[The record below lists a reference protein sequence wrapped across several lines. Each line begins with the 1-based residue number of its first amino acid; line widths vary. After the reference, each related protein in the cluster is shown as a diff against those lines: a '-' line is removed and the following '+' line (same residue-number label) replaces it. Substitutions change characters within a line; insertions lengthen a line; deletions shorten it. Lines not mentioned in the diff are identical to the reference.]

1 MDDINVPL
9 RVLVVEDDE
18 QLRQIL
24 SNVIATEGGYL
35 VTQCE
40 TGEDAIKRFKQEQ
53 FDVVLLD
60 YKMPGISGLNVLQ
73 WMHEQK
79 METPVLMVT
88 GAGSEVVAVEA
99 MKFGAY
105 DYVRKE
111 QLDIEHLPIIINGI
125 HERYLFKK
133 EKERRSQLEQ
143 EREKDFRAIQ
153 DFREMVLSITQIMDN
168 ALGKMSETIDKYKDD
183 SAEMRQCQSVI
194 SFGMRSILD
203 SASTLCDRLLS
214 ERGIEKEKP
223 AIAAAPPEKET
234 KTVKR

>member
-1 MDDINVPL
+1 MADINVPL

-18 QLRQIL
+18 QLRQII
-24 SNVIATEGGYL
+24 SSVIASEGRYI
-35 VTQCE
+35 VSQSE
-40 TGEDAIKRFKQEQ
+40 SGEDAIQKFKDEQ

-60 YKMPGISGLNVLQ
+60 YKMPGMSGLNVLQ

-88 GAGSEVVAVEA
+88 GAGSEIVAVES
-99 MKFGAY
+99 MKLGAY

-111 QLDIEHLPIIINGI
+111 QLDIEHLPIIINGV

-133 EKERRSQLEQ
+133 EKERRSLLEE
-143 EREKDFRAIQ
+143 ERDRDFRAIGE
-153 DFREMVLSITQIMDN
+153 FRDMVTSVTQIMDS
-168 ALGKMSETIDKYKDD
+168 ALGKMSETIDKYPED
-183 SAEMRQCQSVI
+183 APEMRQYQSVI

-214 ERGIEKEKP
+214 ERKP
-223 AIAAAPPEKET
+223 ETGSVPAPPAPK
-234 KTVKR
+234 KAVKSTRT